1 MVMHMEVW
9 EGGLGGAPGLQPYV
23 PGPRPTAEG
32 AADVHQPHPVDTVA
46 LAFITVLHMHTQLGM
61 SYSSD
66 VAHQLLHDVRALH
79 LQVLPEPDSV

>member
-1 MVMHMEVW
+1 MHE
-9 EGGLGGAPGLQPYV
+9 
-23 PGPRPTAEG
+23 
-32 AADVHQPHPVDTVA
+32 PHPVDTVA

-79 LQVLPEPDSV
+79 LQVLPEPDPV